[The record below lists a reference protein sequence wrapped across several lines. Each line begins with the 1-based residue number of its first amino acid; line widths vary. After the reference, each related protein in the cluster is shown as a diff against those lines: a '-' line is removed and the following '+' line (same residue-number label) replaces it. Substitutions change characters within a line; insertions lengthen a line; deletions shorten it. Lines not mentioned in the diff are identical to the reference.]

1 MAGVVLDASVYIT
14 CLQQGDAAILG
25 IRSLNRGEPLWLSA
39 VVLEELYA
47 GADRRGAREVFRL
60 QREFAAMSRLLVPN
74 LRDWSRTGLILTI
87 LRQRYGPEMSSRMRL
102 TNDILIA
109 TNVARK
115 GLRLITYNERD
126 FGKIQEL
133 CPLRWQ
139 LWNQ

>member
-1 MAGVVLDASVYIT
+1 MAGIVLDASVYIR
-14 CLQQGDAAILG
+14 CLQQRDAAILG

-47 GADRRGAREVFRL
+47 GADRRGAKELFRL
-60 QREFAAMSRLLVPN
+60 QREFTALSRVLVPN
-74 LRDWSRTGLILTI
+74 LRDWSRTGMILTI
-87 LRQRYGPEMSSRMRL
+87 LRQRYGAETISRRL

-115 GLRLITYNERD
+115 GFRLITCNERD
-126 FGKIQEL
+126 FGKIQEF